1 MAEDKEGT
9 DNWIVELAEI
19 VDKIENTFLSNETI
33 DIVVDLPIEKFEMLE
48 SYFRTL
54 DKGTN
59 KKIISISGVNFT
71 FVLKK

>member
-19 VDKIENTFLSNETI
+19 VDKIENTFLFNETI

>member
-54 DKGTN
+54 DKGTT